1 VESHAL
7 CLVLG
12 ADHAGG
18 VVRGPEERIRP
29 ALEFFFFS
37 FLAGGV
43 GVSAVPDSVFRNF

>member
-1 VESHAL
+1 MESHAL

-29 ALEFFFFS
+29 ALEFFFF
-37 FLAGGV
+37 FFGRRGG
-43 GVSAVPDSVFRNF
+43 SECCP

>member
-1 VESHAL
+1 MESHAL

-12 ADHAGG
+12 ADHAGELS
-18 VVRGPEERIRP
+18 VVLKRGFVLPWS
-29 ALEFFFFS
+29 FFS